1 MPASQIKLAL
11 LMQCAAGLH
20 PGSWLHNGATQG
32 AATSIEYYTAMAQ
45 LAERGLF
52 DLFFIADTPAA
63 RTENLEAWSR
73 YPLFMNS
80 FEPLTLLAALAGSTR
95 HVGLGGTASTSFTE
109 PYNLAR
115 QFASL
120 DHISHGRAAW
130 NVVTSANAYV
140 ALNFGL
146 DALPPHAERYERA
159 REHVAVTR
167 ALWDTYEDGAIEE
180 DAGTGQ
186 YFDPAKFHVLD
197 HRGKHFRLHG
207 ALNIARPP
215 QGYPVTIQAG
225 ASDIGRD
232 FAAEVAELVFG
243 TATDLA
249 EGIAFYADVKGR
261 MAKFGRDPGEMKI
274 LPGLSI
280 VVGRTRDEA
289 RRKHEAMQAL
299 MHPTVG
305 RFFLSNDLEV
315 DLSGLPLDEPIPP
328 HLIPTEARF
337 HKAYFDQ
344 IVAVIRER
352 NPTLRELYMSYER
365 GKSTMLGSPSDIAD
379 TMQEW
384 MEAGAADGFMVTFNQ
399 LPGDMAA
406 FVELVVPELQRRGL
420 YRKSYEP
427 GHLRDRLGLRR
438 PPNRHARP
446 ALSGGAK
453 PLP

>member
-1 MPASQIKLAL
+1 MPAPQIKLAL

-20 PGSWLHNGATQG
+20 PGSWMHEGAVRG
-32 AATSIEYYTAMAQ
+32 AANSIEYYTAMAQ

-63 RTENLEAWSR
+63 RTDNLEAWSR

-80 FEPLTLLAALAGSTR
+80 FEPMTLLAAVAGSTR
-95 HVGLGGTASTSFTE
+95 HIGLGGTASTSFTE

-130 NVVTSANAYV
+130 NVVTSANAYC
-140 ALNFGL
+140 ARNFGL
-146 DALPPHAERYERA
+146 DTLPPHAERYERA
-159 REHVAVTR
+159 REHVTVTR
-167 ALWDTYEDGAIEE
+167 ALWDTYEDDAMLE
-180 DAGTGQ
+180 DTGSGQ

-197 HRGKHFRLHG
+197 HAGRHFRVHG
-207 ALNIARPP
+207 ALNIVRPP

-232 FAAEVAELVFG
+232 FAAEIAELVFG

-249 EGIAFYADVKGR
+249 EGVTFYADLKSR
-261 MAKFGRDPGEMKI
+261 MAKFGRDPGQMKI
-274 LPGLSI
+274 LPGLSV
-280 VVGRTRDEA
+280 VVGRTRAEA
-289 RRKHEAMQAL
+289 QEKHEAMKGL

-305 RFFLSNDLEV
+305 RFFLGNDLEV
-315 DLSGLPLDEPIPP
+315 DLSDLPLDEPIPP
-328 HLIPTEARF
+328 HLIPREARF

-344 IVAVIRER
+344 IVATIRDR
-352 NPTLRELYMSYER
+352 NPTLRELYMNYER
-365 GKSTMLGSPSDIAD
+365 GKSTMLGSPADIAD

-399 LPGDMAA
+399 LPGDMTA
-406 FVELVVPELQRRGL
+406 FVEQVIPELQRRGL
-420 YRKSYEP
+420 YRTAYEP
-427 GHLRDRLGLRR
+427 GQLRDRLGLRR
-438 PPNRHARP
+438 PANQYVRR
-446 ALSGGAK
+446 G
-453 PLP
+453 

>member
-1 MPASQIKLAL
+1 MPAPQIKLAL

-20 PGSWLHNGATQG
+20 PGSWMHEGAVRG
-32 AATSIEYYTAMAQ
+32 AANSIEYYTAMAQ

-63 RTENLEAWSR
+63 RTDNLEAWSR

-80 FEPLTLLAALAGSTR
+80 FEPMTLLAAVAGSTR
-95 HVGLGGTASTSFTE
+95 HIGLGGTASTSFTE

-130 NVVTSANAYV
+130 NVVTSANAYC
-140 ALNFGL
+140 ARNFGL
-146 DALPPHAERYERA
+146 DTLPPHAERYERA
-159 REHVAVTR
+159 REHVTVTR
-167 ALWDTYEDGAIEE
+167 ALWDTYEDDAMLE
-180 DAGTGQ
+180 DTGSGQ

-197 HRGKHFRLHG
+197 HAGRHFRVHG
-207 ALNIARPP
+207 ALNIVRPP

-232 FAAEVAELVFG
+232 FAAEIAELVFG

-249 EGIAFYADVKGR
+249 EGVTFYADLKSR
-261 MAKFGRDPGEMKI
+261 MAKFGRDPGQMKI
-274 LPGLSI
+274 LPGLSV
-280 VVGRTRDEA
+280 VVGRTRAEA
-289 RRKHEAMQAL
+289 QEKHEAMKGL

-305 RFFLSNDLEV
+305 RFFLGNDLEV
-315 DLSGLPLDEPIPP
+315 DLSDLPLDEPIPP
-328 HLIPTEARF
+328 HLIPREARF

-344 IVAVIRER
+344 IVATIRDR
-352 NPTLRELYMSYER
+352 NPTLRELYMKYER
-365 GKSTMLGSPSDIAD
+365 GKSTMLGSPADIAD

-399 LPGDMAA
+399 LPGDMTA
-406 FVELVVPELQRRGL
+406 FVEQVIPELQRRGL
-420 YRKSYEP
+420 YRTAYEP
-427 GHLRDRLGLRR
+427 GQLRDRLGLRR
-438 PPNRHARP
+438 PANQYVRR
-446 ALSGGAK
+446 G
-453 PLP
+453 

>member
-1 MPASQIKLAL
+1 MPQIKLAL

-20 PGSWLHNGATQG
+20 PGSWMHKGAVPG
-32 AATSIEYYTAMAQ
+32 AANSIEYYTAMAQ

-63 RTENLEAWSR
+63 RTDDLQAWSR
-73 YPLFMNS
+73 YPLFMNA
-80 FEPLTLLAALAGSTR
+80 FEPMTLLAAVAGSTR
-95 HVGLGGTASTSFTE
+95 HIGLGGTASTSFTE

-130 NVVTSANAYV
+130 NVVTSANAYC
-140 ALNFGL
+140 AQNFGL

-167 ALWDTYEDGAIEE
+167 ALWDTYEDDAVLE
-180 DAGTGQ
+180 DAGSGQ

-197 HRGKHFRLHG
+197 HSGRHFRVRG

-232 FAAEVAELVFG
+232 FAAELAEVVFG

-249 EGIAFYADVKGR
+249 EGVAFYADLKGR
-261 MAKFGRDPGEMKI
+261 MAKFGRDPADMKI
-274 LPGLSI
+274 LPGLSV

-289 RRKHEAMQAL
+289 RDKHEAMKGL

-305 RFFLSNDLEV
+305 RFFLGNDLEV
-315 DLSGLPLDEPIPP
+315 DLSSLPLDEPIPP
-328 HLIPTEARF
+328 HLIPAEARF

-344 IVAVIRER
+344 IVATIRER
-352 NPTLRELYMSYER
+352 NPTLRELFMSYER
-365 GKSTMLGSPSDIAD
+365 GKSTMLGSPTDIAD

-399 LPGDMAA
+399 LPGDITA
-406 FVELVVPELQRRGL
+406 FVDLVVPELQRRGL
-420 YRKSYEP
+420 YRTEYEP
-427 GHLRDRLGLRR
+427 GQLRDRLGLSRPGNQYAARR
-438 PPNRHARP
+438 
-446 ALSGGAK
+446 
-453 PLP
+453 

>member
-1 MPASQIKLAL
+1 MPARQIKLAL

-20 PGSWLHNGATQG
+20 PGSWMHEGAVRG
-32 AATSIEYYTAMAQ
+32 AANSIEYYTAMAQ

-63 RTENLEAWSR
+63 RTDNLEAWSR

-80 FEPLTLLAALAGSTR
+80 FEPMTLLAAVAGSTR
-95 HVGLGGTASTSFTE
+95 HIGLGGTASTSFTE

-130 NVVTSANAYV
+130 NVVTSANAYC
-140 ALNFGL
+140 ARNFGL
-146 DALPPHAERYERA
+146 DTLPPHAERYERA
-159 REHVAVTR
+159 REHVTVTR
-167 ALWDTYEDGAIEE
+167 ALWDTYEDDAMLE
-180 DAGTGQ
+180 DTGSGQ

-197 HRGKHFRLHG
+197 HAGRHFRVHG
-207 ALNIARPP
+207 ALNIVRPP

-232 FAAEVAELVFG
+232 FAAEIAELVFG

-249 EGIAFYADVKGR
+249 EGVTFYADLKSR
-261 MAKFGRDPGEMKI
+261 MAKFGRDPGQMKI
-274 LPGLSI
+274 LPGLSV
-280 VVGRTRDEA
+280 VVGRTRAEA
-289 RRKHEAMQAL
+289 QEKHEAMKGL

-305 RFFLSNDLEV
+305 RFFLGNDLEV
-315 DLSGLPLDEPIPP
+315 DLSDLPLDEPIPP
-328 HLIPTEARF
+328 HLIPREARF

-344 IVAVIRER
+344 IVATIRHR
-352 NPTLRELYMSYER
+352 NPTLRELYMNYER
-365 GKSTMLGSPSDIAD
+365 GKSTMLGSPADIAD

-399 LPGDMAA
+399 LPGDMTA
-406 FVELVVPELQRRGL
+406 FVEQVIPELQRRGL
-420 YRKSYEP
+420 YRTAYEP

-438 PPNRHARP
+438 PANQYVRR
-446 ALSGGAK
+446 G
-453 PLP
+453 

>member
-1 MPASQIKLAL
+1 MPQIKLAL

-20 PGSWLHNGATQG
+20 PGSWMHKGAVPG
-32 AATSIEYYTAMAQ
+32 AANSIEYYTAMAQ

-63 RTENLEAWSR
+63 RTDDLQAWSR
-73 YPLFMNS
+73 YPLFMNA
-80 FEPLTLLAALAGSTR
+80 FEPMTLLAAVAGSTR
-95 HVGLGGTASTSFTE
+95 HIGLGGTASTSFTE

-130 NVVTSANAYV
+130 NVVTSANAYC
-140 ALNFGL
+140 AQNFGL

-167 ALWDTYEDGAIEE
+167 ALWDTYEDDAVLE
-180 DAGTGQ
+180 DAGSGQ

-197 HRGKHFRLHG
+197 HSGRHFRVHG

-232 FAAEVAELVFG
+232 FAAELAEVVFG

-249 EGIAFYADVKGR
+249 EGVAFYADLKGR
-261 MAKFGRDPGEMKI
+261 MAKFGRDPADMKI
-274 LPGLSI
+274 LPGLSV

-289 RRKHEAMQAL
+289 RDKHEAMQGL

-305 RFFLSNDLEV
+305 RFFLGNDLEV
-315 DLSGLPLDEPIPP
+315 DLSSLPLDEPIPP
-328 HLIPTEARF
+328 HLIPAEARF

-344 IVAVIRER
+344 IVATIRER
-352 NPTLRELYMSYER
+352 NPTLRELFMSYER
-365 GKSTMLGSPSDIAD
+365 GKSTMLGSPTDIAD

-399 LPGDMAA
+399 LPGDMTA
-406 FVELVVPELQRRGL
+406 FVDLVVPELQRRGL
-420 YRKSYEP
+420 YRTEYEP
-427 GHLRDRLGLRR
+427 GQLRDRLGLSRPGNQYVARR
-438 PPNRHARP
+438 
-446 ALSGGAK
+446 
-453 PLP
+453 

>member
-1 MPASQIKLAL
+1 MPATQMKLAL
-11 LMQCAAGLH
+11 LMQCAAGVH
-20 PGSWLHNGATQG
+20 PGSWLHGGATRG

-63 RTENLEAWSR
+63 RTDNLEAWSR

-80 FEPLTLLAALAGSTR
+80 FEPLTLLAALSGATR
-95 HVGLGGTASTSFTE
+95 HIGLGATASTTFTE

-159 REHVAVTR
+159 REHVQVTR
-167 ALWDTYEDGAIEE
+167 ALWDSYEDDAVVE
-180 DAGTGQ
+180 DCGTGQ

-197 HRGKHFRLHG
+197 HHGKHFRVHG

-232 FAAEVAELVFG
+232 FAAEIAEVVFG
-243 TATDLA
+243 TATNLPEA
-249 EGIAFYADVKGR
+249 IAFYADVKGR
-261 MAKFGRDPGEMKI
+261 MAKYGRDPSHLKI
-274 LPGLSI
+274 LAGLS
-280 VVGRTRDEA
+280 VVVAPTRAEA
-289 RRKHEAMQAL
+289 QDKHTAMQAL

-315 DLSGLPLDEPIPP
+315 DLSELPLDEPIPP

-344 IVAVIRER
+344 IVAAIRER
-352 NPTLRELYMSYER
+352 NPTLRELFMSYER
-365 GKSTMLGSPSDIAD
+365 GKTTMLGTPADIAD
-379 TMQEW
+379 TLQEW
-384 MEAGAADGFMVTFNQ
+384 LEAGAADGFMLTFNQ
-399 LPGDMAA
+399 LPGDLTA
-406 FVELVVPELQRRGL
+406 FVELVIPELQRRGL
-420 YRKSYEP
+420 YRTAYEP
-427 GHLRDRLGLRR
+427 GHLRDRLQL
-438 PPNRHARP
+438 PRP
-446 ALSGGAK
+446 ANAYGPTSRRA
-453 PLP
+453 